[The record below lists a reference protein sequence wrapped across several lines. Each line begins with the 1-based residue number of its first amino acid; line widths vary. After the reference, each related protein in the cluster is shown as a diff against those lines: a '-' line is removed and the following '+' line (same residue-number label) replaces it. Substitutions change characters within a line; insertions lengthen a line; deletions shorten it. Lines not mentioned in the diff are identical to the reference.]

1 MKNLV
6 TWVVTWVV
14 TWAAVG
20 GVAVVLAGC
29 ALGSRDMG
37 YAGKNPGVVS
47 CGGKAV
53 ITIQGSLAIGSG
65 ITGGGTDNGT
75 ISFDCGNGAWIKQGL
90 PTADTTVQAGT
101 AVKP

>member
-1 MKNLV
+1 MRRM
-6 TWVVTWVV
+6 WVRALAGTL
-14 TWAAVG
+14 TVG
-20 GVAVVLAGC
+20 LAGC
-29 ALGSRDMG
+29 ALGARDMG

-53 ITIQGSLAIGSG
+53 ITIQGSLAVGSG

-90 PTADTTVQAGT
+90 PTADTAVQASAPVG
-101 AVKP
+101 AKP